1 VFNIF
6 ILIFSKKKH
15 LDTFILDT
23 FNITLIVL
31 NMENYHIMC

>member
-1 VFNIF
+1 
-6 ILIFSKKKH
+6 LISSKKK
-15 LDTFILDT
+15 LDT